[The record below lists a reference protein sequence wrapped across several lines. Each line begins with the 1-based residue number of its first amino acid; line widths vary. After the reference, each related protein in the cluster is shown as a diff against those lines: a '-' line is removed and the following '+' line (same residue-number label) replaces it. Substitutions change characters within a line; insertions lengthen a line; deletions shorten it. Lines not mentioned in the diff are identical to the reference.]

1 MAQLV
6 ESQAKRHTALS
17 EFEKE
22 REESF
27 MKFRREEAERKQ
39 HHELQMVIRFRA
51 SYSKPTICTI

>member
-6 ESQAKRHTALS
+6 ESQAKRHTALL

-27 MKFRREEAERKQ
+27 MQFRREEAERKQ

-51 SYSKPTICTI
+51 SC